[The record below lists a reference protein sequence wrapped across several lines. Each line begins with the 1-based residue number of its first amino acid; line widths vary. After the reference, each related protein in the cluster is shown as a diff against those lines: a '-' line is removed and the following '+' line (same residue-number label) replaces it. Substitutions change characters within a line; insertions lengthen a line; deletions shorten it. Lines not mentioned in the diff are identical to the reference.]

1 MAYKQIAYIDAEGY
15 CSSTWAGDWPEGREL
30 KENQIDVTS
39 CPGVL
44 GMRYVDGEWV
54 EVPQPEPEPTEEE
67 LAQAE
72 MLLMGT
78 EILAKQSEQDEVL
91 AEILLNQMEV

>member
-1 MAYKQIAYIDAEGY
+1 MEYRHIATINEEGICVSVVSGTY
-15 CSSTWAGDWPEGREL
+15 NGRPL
-30 KENQIDVTS
+30 KENEMFVESSIV
-39 CPGVL
+39 CGK
-44 GMRYVDGEWV
+44 RYVDGEWV

-72 MLLMGT
+72 VLLMST
-78 EILAKQSEQDEVL
+78 EILAKQNEQDEVL

>member
-1 MAYKQIAYIDAEGY
+1 MAYTHIAYINEEGI
-15 CSSTWAGDWPEGREL
+15 CNGVWAGDWNGEREL
-30 KENQIDVTS
+30 KENEIIVES
-39 CPGVL
+39 SFVL

-78 EILAKQSEQDEVL
+78 EILAKQNEQDEVL